1 MAADGGMIS
10 SQTPSSRVRGWRKP
24 YSFLRLIFDTRLYR
38 LTLPSQA
45 TLPTGQIPTDMWPG
59 DANRGA
65 IIVNGDFEW
74 AGKAIRD
81 AEAPW
86 LADGISNDWLA
97 TISTFDWLRDLRA
110 AGNEAARLR
119 GRALILRWIDTHGT
133 SNQIAW
139 QPRELGSRIANWIGH
154 CEFLTGGSDTSFQ
167 QTFYLSLA
175 RQTRHLRRVAR
186 FAAPGAARILA
197 QKGLIFSSLAF
208 ENSKLLRR
216 SLRGL
221 NEEIEHQILV
231 DGGNVMR
238 NPSCQL
244 DYVRHLIDIR
254 SALRNAQQEVPYWV
268 QTAIDRMA
276 PMLRFFRHGDG
287 GLALFNDSG
296 EEEGWLIDVVLTR
309 SEARGK
315 PLESAP
321 HSGFERLTANRTTVL
336 VDVGGPPPKG
346 YDAMAHAEALSFEM
360 SVGKERLIV
369 NCGAHHGDST
379 AWITAQRT
387 TAAHSTVTVEDVN
400 SAEII
405 EKGGF
410 SHRPVKLSVDRK
422 EADGDIWIDAT
433 HDGYQRTFGLVHSRR
448 LYLGANGGDL
458 RGEDTLTGEG
468 IHKFVVRFHLHPDVR
483 ASMVQEGN
491 AILLRLPSGSGW
503 RFRASGGVMA
513 LQESV
518 YLGSGTGVKRTEQI
532 AISSA
537 TQHGTGV
544 VKWAFSQLT
553 RDN

>member
-1 MAADGGMIS
+1 MTANGGMIS
-10 SQTPSSRVRGWRKP
+10 SQTPSPRVGGWRKP
-24 YSFLRLIFDTRLYR
+24 YAFLRLIYGTKLYR
-38 LTLPSQA
+38 LTLPSHA
-45 TLPTGQIPTDMWPG
+45 AMPSGHIPTNMWPG

-65 IIVNGDFEW
+65 IIVSGDFEL

-86 LADGISNDWLA
+86 LADGISTDWLA
-97 TISTFDWLRDLRA
+97 LISTFDWLCDLRA

-119 GRALILRWIDTHGT
+119 GRALIRRWINTHGEW
-133 SNQIAW
+133 NQTAW
-139 QPRELGSRIANWIGH
+139 QPGELGSRIANWIGH

-167 QTFYLSLA
+167 QAFYHSLV

-186 FAAPGAARILA
+186 YAAPGTARILA
-197 QKGLIFSSLAF
+197 LKGLIFASLAF
-208 ENSKLLRR
+208 ENSRLLER

-221 NEEIEHQILV
+221 KEEIECQILA

-244 DYVRHLIDIR
+244 DYVRHMIDIR
-254 SALRNAQQEVPYWV
+254 SALRNAQQEVPHWV

-287 GLALFNDSG
+287 GLALFNDSC

-309 SEARGK
+309 SETRGK

-321 HSGFERLTANRTTVL
+321 HSEFERLNANRTTITM
-336 VDVGGPPPKG
+336 DVGTPPPKG
-346 YDAMAHAEALSFEM
+346 YDAMAHAGALSFEM
-360 SVGKERLIV
+360 SVGKERLVV
-369 NCGAHHGDST
+369 NCGAHHGDNT
-379 AWITAQRT
+379 AWTTAQRT

-400 SAEII
+400 SAEIL
-405 EKGGF
+405 ENGGF

-422 EADGDIWIDAT
+422 EADGDIWIEAT
-433 HDGYQRTFGLVHSRR
+433 YDGYQRTFGLVHSRR

-468 IHKFVVRFHLHPDVR
+468 NNKFVVRFHLHPDVR

-518 YLGSGTGVKRTEQI
+518 YLGSGNSVKRTEQI
-532 AISSA
+532 AVSSA
-537 TQHGTGV
+537 TQHGTGQ
-544 VKWAFSQLT
+544 VKWAFSELSS
-553 RDN
+553 DP